1 MPITQDYLDALTKQ
15 IFIRDYI
22 LNGLFPCQSD
32 IVKAIRSDKREWN
45 YNHRFEYRMLLATS
59 NSGSTLNSAVYNRDF
74 SMKRPGGLDYGLFQA
89 TYGSVTDGF
98 NVDMMANL
106 ETKNQKAAF
115 MTDYAMQVHSMRVN
129 VASLFKNFAIHGRF
143 GVAHRLNAADATAM
157 TSLAPNTPVTLR
169 VPLNVYASGFKKGR
183 LLTRSAQTPWG
194 TSSTNEVYVV
204 IDNQP
209 KKLTLKLLPGATG
222 PGTSV
227 AAGDY
232 LEVYGN
238 RTLAIGATYPL
249 FSGTGMYDDG
259 IAVAGTGTFSAT
271 VIGGTEAGTGAM
283 EGMADLLPWYTD
295 TAGNRLGLDTPFRGQ
310 PNRLAYQTE
319 QAGGWVQQA
328 ATNETIMDAIMSGV
342 ELTMATV
349 PYADVCVWMNPE
361 TRLAI
366 GFEEAADV
374 TIFKQ
379 IAVSSPIIYQRGVTA
394 TSYTVGSKVIPDVI
408 SDYNLP
414 TDVVVIGPK
423 NDISYNAWDN
433 ATMKIDSF
441 IQETFSKEEPPKPE
455 ELSIPAEFA
464 TKLDIAS
471 RITYGAPIAA
481 DGRMPGGGFV
491 GGNFMHPGNY
501 LPVAFHEMGALFTEN
516 PYAYTIVKLKGPII
530 DAAKGPNDS
539 FV

>member
-32 IVKAIRSDKREWN
+32 IVKAIRSSQKEWN

-59 NSGSTLNSAVYNRDF
+59 NTGATLNSQVYNRDF
-74 SMKRPGGLDYGLFQA
+74 SLRRPGGLDYGLFQA

-106 ETKNQKAAF
+106 ETRNQKAAF

-143 GVAHRLNAADATAM
+143 GVCHRLSTLDATAL
-157 TSLAPNTPVTLR
+157 TGLAPNTPVTLT
-169 VPLNVYASGFKKGR
+169 VPIDVYATGFKKGR
-183 LLTRSAQTPWG
+183 LLIRSSQTPWG
-194 TSSTNEVYVV
+194 TASTNEVYVV
-204 IDNQP
+204 VDNQP
-209 KKLTLKLLPGATG
+209 KRLTIKLLTGAAQQ
-222 PGTSV
+222 GTI
-227 AAGDY
+227 AKGDY
-232 LEVYGN
+232 LEIFGN
-238 RTLAIGATYPL
+238 RVLNVGATLPL
-249 FSGTGMYDDG
+249 FNQSGAYDDG
-259 IAVAGTGTFSAT
+259 IAVAGTGTYSAT
-271 VIGGTEAGTGAM
+271 TPTTEAGTGAM
-283 EGMADLLPWYTD
+283 EGIADLLPWYADNTG
-295 TAGNRLGLDTPFRGQ
+295 ARLGLDTPFRGQ
-310 PNRLAYQTE
+310 PNRMTYQTE
-319 QAGGWVQQA
+319 QAGGWVPQVTGQSIID
-328 ATNETIMDAIMSGV
+328 TIMNGV
-342 ELTMATV
+342 ELTVATV
-349 PYADVCVWMNPE
+349 PYADICVWMNPE

-366 GFEEAADV
+366 GYEESQNV

-408 SDYNLP
+408 NDYNLP

-423 NDISYNAWDN
+423 NNISYNAWDN

-441 IQETFSKEEPPKPE
+441 IQDTFSKEEPPKPE
-455 ELSIPAEFA
+455 DLSIPAEFA

-501 LPVAFHEMGALFTEN
+501 LPVAFHEMGALFTQN
-516 PYAYTIVKLKGPII
+516 PYAYTICKLSGPII
-530 DAAKGPNDS
+530 NAIDGP
-539 FV
+539 VTT

>member
-59 NSGSTLNSAVYNRDF
+59 NTGSSLNSQVYNRDF
-74 SMKRPGGLDYGLFQA
+74 SLLRPGGLDYGLFQA

-129 VASLFKNFAIHGRF
+129 VAGLFKNFAIHGRF
-143 GVAHRLNAADATAM
+143 GVVHQLSAADATAL
-157 TSLAPNTPVTLR
+157 TNLAANTPVTLR
-169 VPLNVYASGFKKGR
+169 VPINVYATGFKKGR
-183 LLTRSAQTPWG
+183 LLIRSAATPWG
-194 TSSTNEVYVV
+194 TASTNEIYVIV
-204 IDNQP
+204 DNQP
-209 KKLTLKLLPGATG
+209 KRLTIKRLTNSTG
-222 PGTSV
+222 PGTNV
-227 AAGDY
+227 AAGDFF
-232 LEVYGN
+232 EVYGN
-238 RTLAIGATYPL
+238 RVLAAGATLPVFAQSGAYDAEILAGYP
-249 FSGTGMYDDG
+249 GTGN
-259 IAVAGTGTFSAT
+259 FSAT
-271 VIGGTEAGTGAM
+271 TSTTEAGTGAM
-283 EGMADLLPWYTD
+283 EGLADLLPWYE
-295 TAGNRLGLDTPFRGQ
+295 ANGSRAGLDTPFRGQ
-310 PNRLAYQTE
+310 PNRLTYQTE
-319 QAGGWVQQA
+319 QAGGWVKQA
-328 ATNETIMDAIMSGV
+328 AAGESIIDAIMNGV
-342 ELTMATV
+342 ELTVATV
-349 PYADVCVWMNPE
+349 PYAEVCVWMNPE

-366 GFEEAADV
+366 GYEEATDV
-374 TIFKQ
+374 TVFKQ

-433 ATMKIDSF
+433 TTMKIDSF
-441 IQETFSKEEPPKPE
+441 IQESFSKNEPPRPE

-464 TKLDIAS
+464 TKLDISS
-471 RITYGAPIAA
+471 RITYGAPIAS

-516 PYAYTIVKLKGPII
+516 PYAYTIVKLRGPII
-530 DAAKGPNDS
+530 DAAKGPNDGN
-539 FV
+539 